1 MSRLLSHVHIPPAN
15 EDQSAFEV
23 ISRTFP
29 GFLADLPRY
38 YITSSSGPSS
48 SVVNKDLSFKAKAK
62 AKDLTKAKAKA
73 KDLTSEHVQG
83 PL

>member
-29 GFLADLPRY
+29 GLLADLPRY

-62 AKDLTKAKAKA
+62 AKDLTKAKAKN
-73 KDLTSEHVQG
+73 LTSEHVQG